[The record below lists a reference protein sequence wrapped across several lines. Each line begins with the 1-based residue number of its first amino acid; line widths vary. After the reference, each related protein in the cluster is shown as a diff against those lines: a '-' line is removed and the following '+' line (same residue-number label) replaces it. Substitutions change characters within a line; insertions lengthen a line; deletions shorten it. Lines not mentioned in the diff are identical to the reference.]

1 MVTSAFDQ
9 GHRYCLKKVYTE
21 VAQKISELEGSEPWG
36 EASIVLNVDTQIVY
50 DSSCLCVLHS
60 PGLTLSSN
68 ISVTCEGHSFPLCP
82 VTSLFSFHHC
92 YKVLK

>member
-9 GHRYCLKKVYTE
+9 GHRYCLKKVCTE

-36 EASIVLNVDTQIVY
+36 KASIVLNVDTQIVY
-50 DSSCLCVLHS
+50 DGSCSCVLHS